1 MPNKKYFMKLLL
13 IYLLY
18 QITCQSFLRISMDL
32 LQITLI
38 LLERLIFLR
47 FPMWVYLIY
56 NFLISF

>member
-1 MPNKKYFMKLLL
+1 MRNKKYFMKLLL

-18 QITCQSFLRISMDL
+18 QITFQSFLRISMDL

-47 FPMWVYLIY
+47 LPMWVYLIY